1 MFKILKSLSKSLSG
15 QKPATEVKKP
25 VEPAAAPKSGGVL
38 EQVAKGKAPVEAP
51 AKPKTA
57 EELCEITP
65 KMSKDEIKTR
75 LKLLFRR
82 FNRGAS
88 SLDAKVRDEAE
99 IMLNAVVEV
108 REKHFGEL

>member
-15 QKPATEVKKP
+15 NKPAAEAKKP
-25 VEPAAAPKSGGVL
+25 AAAAPKGGVL

-65 KMSKDEIKTR
+65 KMSKDEIKAR

-88 SLDAKVRDEAE
+88 SLDAKVREEAE
-99 IMLNAVVEV
+99 VMLNAVVEV

>member
-1 MFKILKSLSKSLSG
+1 MFKILKSLSKSLTG
-15 QKPATEVKKP
+15 QKPAAEAKKP
-25 VEPAAAPKSGGVL
+25 AAAAPKGGVL
-38 EQVAKGKAPVEAP
+38 EQVAKGKAADVPP
-51 AKPKTA
+51 PKPKSP

-65 KMSKDEIKTR
+65 KMSKDEIKAR

-99 IMLNAVVEV
+99 MMLNAVVEV

>member
-1 MFKILKSLSKSLSG
+1 MFKILKSLSKSLTG
-15 QKPATEVKKP
+15 QKPAAEVKKSAAA
-25 VEPAAAPKSGGVL
+25 AAAPKSGVL

-65 KMSKDEIKTR
+65 KMSKDEIKAR

-88 SLDAKVRDEAE
+88 SLDAKVREEAE

>member
-15 QKPATEVKKP
+15 QKAGAETKKP
-25 VEPAAAPKSGGVL
+25 AAVKPKTGVL
-38 EQVAKGKAPVEAP
+38 DQVVKGKVAETKP

-57 EELCEITP
+57 EELCEITS
-65 KMSKDEIKTR
+65 KMSKDEIKAR

-99 IMLNAVVEV
+99 AMLNAVVEV
-108 REKHFGEL
+108 REKHFGEI

>member
-15 QKPATEVKKP
+15 QKAAAEAKKSVANTPKNGVLGQVARGKAPA
-25 VEPAAAPKSGGVL
+25 PAAAKS
-38 EQVAKGKAPVEAP
+38 
-51 AKPKTA
+51 KTA
-57 EELCEITP
+57 EELCEITR
-65 KMSKDEIKTR
+65 KMSKDEINAR

-88 SLDAKVRDEAE
+88 SLDAKVREEAE

>member
-15 QKPATEVKKP
+15 QKPAAEAKKP
-25 VEPAAAPKSGGVL
+25 ATTAPKGGVL
-38 EQVAKGKAPVEAP
+38 DQVVKGRAADMP
-51 AKPKTA
+51 AKARTP

-65 KMSKDEIKTR
+65 KMSKDEIKAR

-88 SLDAKVRDEAE
+88 SLDPKVRAEAD
-99 IMLNAVVEV
+99 IMLDAVVAV
-108 REKHFGEL
+108 REKHFGEI